1 MIRSAIKVSER
12 VPSSI
17 RALVALA
24 PASAEIASPAVPP
37 VPMEGGGA
45 SAIRQQHAL
54 PEGELGRH
62 GPPSFERPAANQAK
76 RLSSSV
82 QQPGIRPQRHHS
94 RQMPWRTGEPAVAE
108 ALTESWAGSRRYGT
122 EAAKAASTRAWWRRR
137 PRGCPALARARRS
150 RRRSCSE
157 RRRSWRWQ

>member
-1 MIRSAIKVSER
+1 SKALTSSDRDDERLAMIRSAIKVSER

-94 RQMPWRTGEPAVAE
+94 RQMPWRTGQPA
-108 ALTESWAGSRRYGT
+108 LPKHSRNPGQGL
-122 EAAKAASTRAWWRRR
+122 EGMEWRRR
-137 PRGCPALARARRS
+137 R
-150 RRRSCSE
+150 
-157 RRRSWRWQ
+157 